1 MSLSL
6 SDVVTL
12 AKAGFTAPQIAAF
25 VNSERATTPVVQTVQ
40 PSPTASPAVTP
51 GAQPGFN
58 AIPMAPAVGTP
69 AVGVSSF
76 SSAGAVQAA
85 TAPTAPAPDENPIL
99 ATLAQLNTRLDALA
113 TPQAGSLSGTPG
125 APVTSIEDIISGPIA
140 RVDPPVTPEI
150 K

>member
-40 PSPTASPAVTP
+40 PAPTAAPAVIP
-51 GAQPGFN
+51 GAMPGFN
-58 AIPMAPAVGTP
+58 AIPSAPAVGIP
-69 AVGVSSF
+69 AVGVTSF
-76 SSAGAVQAA
+76 SSAGAAPAA
-85 TAPTAPAPDENPIL
+85 AAPAPDENPIL

-140 RVDPPVTPEI
+140 RVDPPVIPDI

>member
-40 PSPTASPAVTP
+40 PSPTAAPAVTP
-51 GAQPGFN
+51 GAMPGFN
-58 AIPMAPAVGTP
+58 AIPIAPAVGIP
-69 AVGVSSF
+69 AVGGSSF
-76 SSAGAVQAA
+76 SSAGAAPAA
-85 TAPTAPAPDENPIL
+85 AAPAPDDNPIL

-140 RVDPPVTPEI
+140 RVDPPVTPDI

>member
-40 PSPTASPAVTP
+40 PSPTAAPPVTP
-51 GAQPGFN
+51 GAMPGFN
-58 AIPMAPAVGTP
+58 AIPISPAVGIP
-69 AVGVSSF
+69 AGGGSSF
-76 SSAGAVQAA
+76 SSAGAAPAA
-85 TAPTAPAPDENPIL
+85 AAPAPDENPIL

-140 RVDPPVTPEI
+140 RVDPPATPDI